1 MWHIC
6 VLSISREEGG
16 GAGDLDT
23 SNSSY
28 VMRAYPWNSN
38 GELPP
43 RNASAQPCALP
54 GKAGD

>member
-6 VLSISREEGG
+6 VLSISREEGR
-16 GAGDLDT
+16 GDIDI